1 MRTEK
6 FKTLFDF
13 GSKSNFKAGDGLE
26 KGNFPFYTSSS
37 ILKKRIDKAQYFDD
51 ALIFGTG
58 GSASVHFAGEP
69 FATSTD
75 CIVAITKHEDL
86 NAKFVYYY
94 LFGNI
99 HLLERG
105 FKGAGLK
112 HISKKYIEN
121 LEIPI
126 LPNETQNKIV
136 AVLDKASSLVTKRE
150 ESIALLDELLRAIFL
165 ESFGDPRLNP
175 LNFPV
180 RLLSDFYIDKKNGT
194 KCGPFGS
201 ALKKDEYT
209 ETGVPVWNMDNISKH
224 GKFLPNPNLFIN
236 DEKFKELEN
245 YSVFNND
252 IIISR
257 AGTVGK
263 MCVVKSEFS
272 NSIIST
278 NLIRVRFNNDLLP
291 IYFVAL
297 MLYCKGGIG
306 RLQKG
311 GDGAFTHMSTG
322 ILDSLEF
329 PYPDI
334 NLQKKFE
341 EKQIQ
346 FQEINN
352 RLKIS
357 LSELDLLLKSI
368 MQKVFNGE
376 LNFNIDLELDALIK
390 EIDDQKKGFEEYSA
404 TDNDR
409 TTPKPIENIR
419 VKNKHNQDIK
429 NTGENSSLW
438 ENKSVLGLAS
448 SIPFNATE
456 GNAIFK
462 NVFAK
467 KTKGF
472 CFDEFVG
479 FVKEE
484 GFTYDYLQLKE
495 FIFNKLENKE
505 IIQYYS
511 NKEWR
516 ETNYDKDISPLQ
528 DDFAGDGKI
537 YLIPNKIKK

>member
-1 MRTEK
+1 MITEK
-6 FKTLFDF
+6 FKNLFDF
-13 GSKSNFKAGDGLE
+13 APKSGIKAGDGLDE
-26 KGNFPFYTSSS
+26 GNFPFFTSSS
-37 ILKKRIDKAQYFDD
+37 VLSKRIDKALYNDE

-58 GSASVHFAGEP
+58 GSASIHFAGEA
-69 FATSTD
+69 FSTSTD
-75 CIVAITKHEDL
+75 CIVAITKSEEL

-99 HLLERG
+99 HILERG

-121 LEIPI
+121 LDIPV
-126 LPNETQNKIV
+126 LPFEAQNKIV
-136 AVLDKASSLVTKRE
+136 SVLDKASLLVSKRE
-150 ESIALLDELLRAIFL
+150 KTIQLLDELLRATFL

-175 LNFPV
+175 HNFPV

-209 ETGVPVWNMDNISKH
+209 ETGVPVWNMDNISKD
-224 GKFLPNPNLFIN
+224 GKFLPTPNLYI
-236 DEKFKELEN
+236 DYIKYKDLDN

-252 IIISR
+252 VIISR

-272 NSIIST
+272 KSIIST

-291 IYFVAL
+291 TYFVAL

-322 ILDSLEF
+322 ILDSFEF

-334 NLQKKFE
+334 KLQNKFE
-341 EKQIQ
+341 AKQTQ

-357 LSELDLLLKSI
+357 LCQLDLLLKSI
-368 MQKVFNGE
+368 MQKIFNGE

-390 EIDDQKKGFEEYSA
+390 EIDLQKKENDLSKIVTDFAYLQRLIDKLNSQEFKERELYDKAKHAVFQLLKEDDKIIQEY
-404 TDNDR
+404 D
-409 TTPKPIENIR
+409 
-419 VKNKHNQDIK
+419 
-429 NTGENSSLW
+429 ENSKSL
-438 ENKSVLGLAS
+438 KLAM
-448 SIPFNATE
+448 
-456 GNAIFK
+456 K
-462 NVFAK
+462 
-467 KTKGF
+467 
-472 CFDEFVG
+472 
-479 FVKEE
+479 
-484 GFTYDYLQLKE
+484 
-495 FIFNKLENKE
+495 
-505 IIQYYS
+505 
-511 NKEWR
+511 
-516 ETNYDKDISPLQ
+516 
-528 DDFAGDGKI
+528 
-537 YLIPNKIKK
+537 